1 MTLKEG
7 ILNRGLSHV
16 IFESDSKVVID
27 AISFRHVGISE
38 FSIVISH
45 IKSLLL
51 CSKLWGQIYQANMIA
66 HHHLAM
72 TVYFLTSRNIF

>member
-7 ILNRGLSHV
+7 IINRGLSHV

-51 CSKLWGQIYQANMIA
+51 CSKL
-66 HHHLAM
+66 
-72 TVYFLTSRNIF
+72 